1 MNGGNLFLLQNK
13 NNETVQVMISSLY
26 ELLKFEKYIV
36 SAAKHMQAKAADDE
50 KKFNEFIKKA
60 STGEIDD
67 AIGNDLLLIEIFTNF
82 NELFHMCVIKTMLLH
97 QLLLQQL
104 MTWHQQ
110 QLYH

>member
-1 MNGGNLFLLQNK
+1 
-13 NNETVQVMISSLY
+13 
-26 ELLKFEKYIV
+26 
-36 SAAKHMQAKAADDE
+36 MQAKAADDE